1 MYQSKRFSYGYEE
14 TEEQG
19 KNAATMI
26 EDILKDPEFPA
37 LEEVVIGCWG
47 QVWDDNSGAQ
57 TLVDGIVAN
66 KDKFSHIKSLFVG
79 DMDYEDCEV
88 SWIIQADYS
97 ALWDAM
103 PQLEKIVIKGSSE
116 LTLGNIRHDNLKEFE
131 IICGGLP
138 ASVIGEIQNAKL
150 PSLQK
155 LLLYM
160 GVDDYGFDGDISTVK
175 ELLDKSDFPQLNYLG
190 IVDSDMQDE
199 IAQAVIDCKYM
210 KQIQT
215 LDLSLGTLTD
225 KGGEILLN
233 NLDKYPNLEQVDL
246 HFHYLSEDMM
256 KRLGGLRVKVNVEE
270 QQEADNYKGE
280 LYYYPMLTE

>member
-19 KNAATMI
+19 KNASTMI
-26 EDILKDPEFPA
+26 EDIIKDPEFPN
-37 LEEVVIGCWG
+37 LEEIVIGCWG
-47 QVWDDNSGAQ
+47 QVWDDEEGAQ

-66 KDKFSHIKSLFVG
+66 KDRFSHIRSLFIG

-103 PQLEKIVIKGSSE
+103 PQLEKLVIKGSSE
-116 LTLGNIRHDNLKEFE
+116 LSLGDIRHDNLKDFE

-138 ASVIGEIQNAKL
+138 SDVISQIQNAKL

-160 GVDDYGFDGDISTVK
+160 GVEDYGFDGDISTVK
-175 ELLDKSDFPQLNYLG
+175 DLLDKSDFPQLTYLG
-190 IVDSDMQDE
+190 IVDSEIQDE
-199 IAQAVIDCKYM
+199 IAEAVINCKYM
-210 KQIQT
+210 KQIKT

-225 KGGEILLN
+225 KGGKVLLD
-233 NLDKYPNLEQVDL
+233 NLEKYPELEMIDL
-246 HFHYLSEDMM
+246 HYHYLSDKMIKHLHKLEPEI
-256 KRLGGLRVKVNVEE
+256 NTQE
-270 QQEADNYKGE
+270 QQEADNYHGE

>member
-14 TEEQG
+14 IDEQG

-26 EDILKDPEFPA
+26 EDILKDPEFPK

-47 QVWDDNSGAQ
+47 EAWDNAGGAQ
-57 TLVDGIVAN
+57 SLVDGIVAN

-103 PQLEKIVIKGSSE
+103 PQLEKLVIKGSSE
-116 LTLGNIRHDNLKEFE
+116 LTLGDIRHDNLKEFT

-138 ASVIGEIQNAKL
+138 ASVIDEIQNAKL

-175 ELLDKSDFPQLNYLG
+175 ALLDKSDFPQLDYLG
-190 IVDSDMQDE
+190 IVDSEIQDE

-256 KRLGGLRVKVNVEE
+256 KRLGGLSVKVNLEE